1 MSNLSKK
8 TQLMVYTGIL
18 SAMSIVLYFIEFP
31 IIPGVNYLMIDASDL
46 PAALAGVLFSPVAA
60 IIVEAIKTIVH
71 LFIKGFGSTMG
82 FGDLMNLLVGT
93 ALTTAFSGVFHI
105 FRKKDKK
112 TNFALIFATVAGV
125 IAMVLM
131 GIVGNYFIA
140 PPYFNFFLHVEL
152 SNEALWA
159 AIGGATILNIVKSL
173 FVAILMFPIINL
185 VKHYTK
191 NKFNL

>member
-8 TQLMVYTGIL
+8 TQLMVFTGVL

-46 PAALAGVLFSPVAA
+46 PAAIAGVLFSPVAA
-60 IIVEAIKTIVH
+60 IVVEAIKTIVH

-82 FGDLMNLLVGT
+82 FGDLMNFLVGS
-93 ALTTAFSGVFHI
+93 ALTGAFSFVFH
-105 FRKKDKK
+105 FFKKREFK
-112 TNFALIFATVAGV
+112 TNIALIFSTVAGL

-131 GIVGNYFIA
+131 GVVGNYLIA
-140 PPYFNFFLHVEL
+140 PPYFNFFLHVKL
-152 SNEALWA
+152 DGPALFG

-173 FVAILMFPIINL
+173 FVAILMFPIINI

-191 NKFNL
+191 SKFNL